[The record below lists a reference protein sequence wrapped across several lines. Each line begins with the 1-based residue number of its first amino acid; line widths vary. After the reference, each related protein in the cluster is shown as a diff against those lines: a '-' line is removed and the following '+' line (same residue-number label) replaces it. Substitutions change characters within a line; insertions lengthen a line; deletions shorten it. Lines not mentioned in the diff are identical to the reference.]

1 MIEVIPSLFIL
12 GVTGLALTRLK
23 HFPISQIYILFVVA
37 YTSLFPAL
45 DLLMS
50 PFPLKGAFGFH
61 QSMFAIFFILPLILF
76 ILMRS
81 RFSIVTGNQSDDI
94 VNLNT
99 YSPII
104 LSASAIV
111 FLVAALAYNL
121 FFVRLGYGEFLQI
134 ASSTPNV
141 VRYHYRMA
149 VETSFF
155 VIIYLTAIIRSYPD
169 ARFIGAYKVTLGVYI
184 LVFGAFFLVNSR
196 MQFLLLV
203 ILLLASNYKTGIIN
217 FRRLAKLGVMVVA
230 LAISLTLLRE
240 LFIEQNNRLDVSSF
254 MILIRETVW
263 LIASRLNSVVM
274 IDTAGQGL
282 YNPFIPNLDGLWFL
296 IKFNL
301 AAFNDPAYYE
311 YMKAIQITSPSVFV
325 INDILVRTDIDF
337 PKSMMVEV
345 LLIFGLLGL
354 PVLAYI
360 LARVVG
366 RIQFIVKRFSPT
378 DPQFILA
385 LYVLPGILQFEKEF
399 SGFLF
404 SLIKWAPMV
413 IFIIVSRPT
422 IRVNNRKPG
431 FLVDV

>member
-12 GVTGLALTRLK
+12 GVTGLALARLK
-23 HFPISQIYILFVVA
+23 HFPLSQIFILFVVS

-45 DLLMS
+45 DYIMS
-50 PFPLKGAFGFH
+50 PFPLKGAYGFH
-61 QSMFAIFFILPLILF
+61 QSMFAVFFIFPLIIF

-81 RFSIVTGNQSDDI
+81 RYPNNIASEPGEVKK
-94 VNLNT
+94 LNT

-134 ASSTPNV
+134 ASSTPNI

-155 VIIYLTAIIRSYPD
+155 VMIYLIAIVRFYPR
-169 ARFIGAYKVTLGVYI
+169 AQFVAAYKVTLGIYI

-196 MQFLLLV
+196 MQFLLMV
-203 ILLLASNYKTGIIN
+203 ILLLSSNYKTGIIN
-217 FRRLAKLGVMVVA
+217 FRRLAKLGAMIVT

-240 LFIEQNNRLDVSSF
+240 LFIEQNNRLDVSSA
-254 MILIRETVW
+254 MVLIRETVW

-274 IDTAGQGL
+274 IDTAGQGV
-282 YNPFIPNLDGLWFL
+282 YNPFASNLEGLWFL

-301 AAFNDPAYYE
+301 AAFNDPAYYD
-311 YMKAIQITSPSVFV
+311 YMKSIQITSPSVFV
-325 INDILVRTDIDF
+325 MNDILVRRDIDF

-345 LLIFGLLGL
+345 LLIFGLFGL
-354 PVLAYI
+354 PFLAYI
-360 LARVVG
+360 LARVIG
-366 RIQFIVKRFSPT
+366 KIQFTLKRFYPT
-378 DPQFILA
+378 DSRFILA
-385 LYVLPGILQFEKEF
+385 LYVLPGIFQFEKEF

-404 SLIKWAPMV
+404 SLIKWAPMAV
-413 IFIIVSRPT
+413 FILVSRPK
-422 IRVNNRKPG
+422 IKANNRE
-431 FLVDV
+431 L

>member
-12 GVTGLALTRLK
+12 VVTGMALARLK
-23 HFPISQIYILFVVA
+23 NFPISQIFILLVVA

-45 DLLMS
+45 DFLMS
-50 PFPLKGAFGFH
+50 PFPLKGVFGFH
-61 QSMFAIFFILPLILF
+61 QSMFAAFFIFPLILF
-76 ILMRS
+76 IIIQS
-81 RFSIVTGNQSDDI
+81 RFPRSIVRVPGT
-94 VNLNT
+94 VERLNT

-104 LSASAIV
+104 LSASAVI
-111 FLVAALAYNL
+111 FLVASLAYNL

-134 ASSTPNV
+134 ASDTPNI

-155 VIIYLTAIIRSYPD
+155 IIIYLTAIVRCYPQ
-169 ARFIGAYKVTLGVYI
+169 AKSIAAYKITLGIYI

-217 FRRLAKLGVMVVA
+217 FRKLAKLGAVIVT

-240 LFIEQNNRLDVSSF
+240 LFIEQNNRLDVSST
-254 MILIRETVW
+254 MVLIRETIW

-274 IDTAGQGL
+274 IDTAGQGD
-282 YNPFIPNLDGLWFL
+282 YSPFSPHLEGLWFL

-311 YMKAIQITSPSVFV
+311 YMKSIQITSPSVL
-325 INDILVRTDIDF
+325 IMNDILVRNDIDF

-354 PVLAYI
+354 PVLAYV
-360 LARVVG
+360 LARVVAKV
-366 RIQFIVKRFSPT
+366 QFTLKRFYPT
-378 DPQFILA
+378 DSRFILA
-385 LYVLPGILQFEKEF
+385 LYVLPGVFQFEKEF

-404 SLIKWAPMV
+404 SLIKWVPMAV
-413 IFIIVSRPT
+413 FILVSRPK
-422 IRVNNRKPG
+422 IKANNRE
-431 FLVDV
+431 F

>member
-12 GVTGLALTRLK
+12 GVTGLALARLK
-23 HFPISQIYILFVVA
+23 HFPLSQIFILFVVS

-45 DLLMS
+45 DYIMS
-50 PFPLKGAFGFH
+50 PFPLKGAYGFH
-61 QSMFAIFFILPLILF
+61 QSMFAVFFIFPLIIF

-81 RFSIVTGNQSDDI
+81 RYPNNIASEPGEVKK
-94 VNLNT
+94 LNT

-134 ASSTPNV
+134 ASSTPNI

-155 VIIYLTAIIRSYPD
+155 IIIYLIAIIRFYPR
-169 ARFIGAYKVTLGVYI
+169 AQFVAAYKVTLGIYI

-196 MQFLLLV
+196 MQFLLMV
-203 ILLLASNYKTGIIN
+203 ILLLSSNYKTGIIN
-217 FRRLAKLGVMVVA
+217 FRRLAKLGAMIVT

-240 LFIEQNNRLDVSSF
+240 LFIEQNNRLDVSSA
-254 MILIRETVW
+254 MVLIRETVW

-274 IDTAGQGL
+274 IDTAGQGA
-282 YNPFIPNLDGLWFL
+282 YNPFAPNLEGLWFL

-301 AAFNDPAYYE
+301 AAFNDPAYYD
-311 YMKAIQITSPSVFV
+311 YMKSIQITSPSVFV
-325 INDILVRTDIDF
+325 MNDIMVRRDIDF

-345 LLIFGLLGL
+345 LLIFGLFGL
-354 PVLAYI
+354 PFLAYI
-360 LARVVG
+360 LARVIG
-366 RIQFIVKRFSPT
+366 KIQFTLKRFYPT
-378 DPQFILA
+378 DSRFILA
-385 LYVLPGILQFEKEF
+385 LYVLPGIFQFEKEF

-404 SLIKWAPMV
+404 SLIKWAPMAV
-413 IFIIVSRPT
+413 FILVSRPK
-422 IRVNNRKPG
+422 IKANNRE
-431 FLVDV
+431 L